1 MHQNKKISRLTFIFC
16 TAIIAVVIVGLVV
29 AMLFESRGS
38 GSDYDYTK
46 ADIVYYNDEEYLPK
60 GNLYTLLLAGTDNTG
75 KVVEQEYNNAGQ
87 CDFIALIIMDR
98 SSKTYK
104 VLEIN
109 RDTMT
114 NIPVLGLQGDKTDT
128 VYAQIALSHAYGD
141 GLKVSCKNVKNAV
154 SDYLYGIEIDD
165 YMIFNVDAVGLI
177 NDAVGGVKVTLDED
191 FTEYDETMKKG
202 AELRLTGKQ
211 AIIYTRQ
218 RKEVGDNTNSSRMS
232 RQEHYIKEFL
242 PIAKAAMN
250 ENQQLA
256 VEVFDTLQEYMVTS
270 MNKSQFGGLV
280 NKMYSYESE
289 GFVTIEGESVKGEE
303 FIEFY
308 PDEKDLK
315 AKVIDLFYKKA

>member
-1 MHQNKKISRLTFIFC
+1 MRQNKKINQGTFIVC
-16 TAIIAVVIVGLVV
+16 IAIIAVIIVGLII
-29 AMLFESRGS
+29 AMFFESGDGR
-38 GSDYDYTK
+38 SDYDYK
-46 ADIVYYNDEEYLPK
+46 KDDVVYYNDEEYLPK
-60 GNLYTLLLAGTDNTG
+60 GNLYTLLIAGTDNTG
-75 KVVEQEYNNAGQ
+75 KVVEKEYNNAGQ

-98 SSKTYK
+98 SSKAYK
-104 VLEIN
+104 ILEIN

-165 YMIFNVDAVGLI
+165 YMIFNVDAIGLI
-177 NDAVGGVKVTLDED
+177 NDAVGGVEITLDED
-191 FTEYDETMKKG
+191 FTEYDKTMKKG
-202 AELRLTGKQ
+202 AKLRLTGSQ
-211 AIIYTRQ
+211 TIIYTRQ
-218 RKEVGDNTNSSRMS
+218 RREVGDNTNVSRMS
-232 RQEHYIKEFL
+232 RQENYIKEFL
-242 PIAKAAMN
+242 PVAKAAMN
-250 ENQQLA
+250 ENQQIA
-256 VEVFDTLQEYMVTS
+256 VEIFDLLQEYMVTS

>member
-1 MHQNKKISRLTFIFC
+1 MRQNKKINQTTFIVC
-16 TAIIAVVIVGLVV
+16 IAIIAVIIVGLIV
-29 AMLFESRGS
+29 AMFFESGDGR
-38 GSDYDYTK
+38 SDYDYK
-46 ADIVYYNDEEYLPK
+46 KDDIVYYNDEEYLPK
-60 GNLYTLLLAGTDNTG
+60 GNLYTLLIAGTDNTG
-75 KVVEQEYNNAGQ
+75 KVEEKEYNNAGQ

-104 VLEIN
+104 ILEIN

-128 VYAQIALSHAYGD
+128 VYAQIALSHSYGD

-154 SDYLYGIEIDD
+154 SDYLYGIDIDD
-165 YMIFNVDAVGLI
+165 YMIFNIDAIGLI
-177 NDAVGGVKVTLDED
+177 NDAVGGVEVTLDED
-191 FTEYDETMKKG
+191 FTEYDKTMKKG
-202 AELRLTGKQ
+202 AKLRLTGSQ

-218 RKEVGDNTNSSRMS
+218 RREVGDNTNASRMS
-232 RQEHYIKEFL
+232 RQENYIKEFL

-250 ENQQLA
+250 ENQQIA
-256 VEVFDTLQEYMVTS
+256 VEIFDSLQEYMVTS

-280 NKMYSYESE
+280 NKMYSYENE
-289 GFVTIEGESVKGEE
+289 GFITIEGESVKGEE

>member
-1 MHQNKKISRLTFIFC
+1 MRQNKKINQTTFIVC
-16 TAIIAVVIVGLVV
+16 IAIIAVIVVGLIV
-29 AMLFESRGS
+29 AMFFESGDGR
-38 GSDYDYTK
+38 SDYDYK
-46 ADIVYYNDEEYLPK
+46 KDDIVYYNDEEYLPK
-60 GNLYTLLLAGTDNTG
+60 GNLYTLLIAGTDNTG
-75 KVVEQEYNNAGQ
+75 KVEEKEYNNAGQ

-104 VLEIN
+104 ILEIN

-165 YMIFNVDAVGLI
+165 YMIFNVDAIGLI
-177 NDAVGGVKVTLDED
+177 NDAVGGVEITLDED

-202 AELRLTGKQ
+202 TTLRLTGNQ
-211 AIIYTRQ
+211 AIIYIRQ
-218 RKEVGDNTNSSRMS
+218 RREVGDNTNVSRMS
-232 RQEHYIKEFL
+232 RQENYIKEFV

-250 ENQQLA
+250 ENQQIA
-256 VEVFDTLQEYMVTS
+256 VEIFDSLQEYMVTS
-270 MNKSQFGGLV
+270 MNKSQFGGLA
-280 NKMYSYESE
+280 NKMYSYENE

-308 PDEKDLK
+308 PDANDLK

>member
-16 TAIIAVVIVGLVV
+16 TAIIAMVIVGLVV

>member
-29 AMLFESRGS
+29 AMLFESRGR

-87 CDFIALIIMDR
+87 CDFIALIIIDR

>member
-1 MHQNKKISRLTFIFC
+1 MHQNKKISQLTFIFC